1 MFKSSLLKMKGNC
14 ENWTSGSEPRCEA
27 SRRLYC
33 VWRSTG
39 NIKEMNG
46 FLILPTVPVPLA
58 RSLGTATL
66 SAQLYSHLKGKE
78 QGYADGKRK
87 RNSIHPLLQLMLTIL
102 M

>member
-1 MFKSSLLKMKGNC
+1 MRTEHQAVNHGVKLQDDSTVCAEEHRQHQGN
-14 ENWTSGSEPRCEA
+14 EWFPDSP
-27 SRRLYC
+27 
-33 VWRSTG
+33 
-39 NIKEMNG
+39 
-46 FLILPTVPVPLA
+46 ILPTVPVPLA
-58 RSLGTATL
+58 CSLGTATL